1 MGLEKNGLMD
11 QSMRA
16 QRDYNSNEIGSLI
29 HTDDDVIYGHQQ
41 EDKDLGYG
49 ILFHLDG
56 AKYKDYWKKDQ
67 QHGKKLETF
76 QMELNIIIIMFREK
90 KHGISPLT

>member
-29 HTDDDVIYGHQQ
+29 HTDDDVIYGH
-41 EDKDLGYG
+41 
-49 ILFHLDG
+49 
-56 AKYKDYWKKDQ
+56 
-67 QHGKKLETF
+67 
-76 QMELNIIIIMFREK
+76 
-90 KHGISPLT
+90 